1 MKDGTTYFLGSG
13 NLQMARLDSSDNP
26 LGYSDPAN
34 ATRLEL
40 NVETETK
47 EVKSRMRD
55 TFGQTLASATLITD
69 ATVAMTFNGITPDLF
84 ANIFLGDLVDIT
96 DAGGSI
102 TDESV
107 IMHAGKWSRVATP
120 GSGISAVTVTNST
133 GATTYDETTDYELD
147 ADAGLIKPVSGGG
160 IGDGDTVLV
169 DYTYGALTGSK
180 VTGATRPL
188 VNVAIIF
195 SGKNVYTGQPAK
207 VEVFKASI
215 RPSSAVDFLSEDTQ
229 ELQFEGKLITPAGRS
244 WPFEII

>member
-1 MKDGTTYFLGSG
+1 MKPGTTYFLGSG
-13 NLQMARLDSSDNP
+13 NLQMARLDANDQP

-69 ATVAMTFNGITPDLF
+69 ATVAMTFNGVTPDLF

-96 DAGGSI
+96 ASAGSV
-102 TDESV
+102 TDEA
-107 IMHAGKWSRVATP
+107 ITAHLDKWSAVASP
-120 GSGISAVTVTNST
+120 GSGINSVVVTDST
-133 GATTYDETTDYELD
+133 GATTYTENTDYVVD
-147 ADAGLIKPVSGGG
+147 ADAGMIKPLSSGS
-160 IGDGDTVLV
+160 IGEGDSMLV
-169 DYTYGALTGSK
+169 DYAYGALSGDK
-180 VTGATRPL
+180 ITGATQPL

-195 SGKNVYTGQPAK
+195 SGKNVYTGEAAR

-229 ELQFEGKLITPAGRS
+229 ELQFEGKLITPSGRS
-244 WPFEII
+244 WPFEVR